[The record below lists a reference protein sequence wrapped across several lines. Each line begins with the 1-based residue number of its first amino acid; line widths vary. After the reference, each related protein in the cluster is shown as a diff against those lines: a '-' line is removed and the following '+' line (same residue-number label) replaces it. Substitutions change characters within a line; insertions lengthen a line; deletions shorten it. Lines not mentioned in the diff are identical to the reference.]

1 MKQVW
6 ELAAYNGREKLKT
19 VFLLEEQD
27 IVQESFLEDV
37 QNMLSSGLV
46 PNLYTNDDLGRVRDE
61 MKSSYKLAGN
71 TEEIPDL
78 MNNFFYNRV
87 INNVHLAYIV
97 SSDLKV
103 FSA

>member
-27 IVQESFLEDV
+27 IVEEAFLEDV
-37 QNMLSSGLV
+37 QNILSSGLV
-46 PNLYTNDDLGRVRDE
+46 PNLYTNEDLGRVRDE

-78 MNNFFYNRV
+78 MNAFFYNRV

-97 SSDLKV
+97 SSDLKM
-103 FSA
+103 FSE